1 LCRAEYLNQEVTY
14 PNDEKNSEDGEAS
27 KLKGLTSNSVDG
39 CNSEPVTGD
48 GTGADE
54 NGVTGRD
61 VVKLEVEVGTTTVSD
76 SLEDGGRVET
86 KTVESNVE

>member
-1 LCRAEYLNQEVTY
+1 LNQEVTY

-54 NGVTGRD
+54 NGITGRD
-61 VVKLEVEVGTTTVSD
+61 VVKLVVEVGAATVSD
-76 SLEDGGRVET
+76 RLEDGGRVET